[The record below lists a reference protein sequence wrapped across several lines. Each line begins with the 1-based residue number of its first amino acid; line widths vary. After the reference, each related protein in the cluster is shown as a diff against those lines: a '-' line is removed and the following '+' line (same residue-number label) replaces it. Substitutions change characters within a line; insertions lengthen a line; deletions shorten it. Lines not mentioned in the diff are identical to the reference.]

1 MCVTNADMKAAA
13 RTLSNSTFKVWLWFC
28 TFPTSEE
35 FYLKPADLTEEM
47 GISLASYKNSIN
59 ELIEKGYLIKNT
71 HKRKSSAFIFR
82 DSLNR
87 NIDS

>member
-1 MCVTNADMKAAA
+1 MSADMKAAA
-13 RTLSNSTFKVWLWFC
+13 KVLSNSAFKVWLWFC

-71 HKRKSSAFIFR
+71 HKRKPNAFIFR
-82 DSLNR
+82 DSLIR
-87 NIDS
+87 DID

>member
-1 MCVTNADMKAAA
+1 MKAAA
-13 RTLSNSTFKVWLWFC
+13 KVLSNSAFKVWLWFC
-28 TFPTSEE
+28 TFPTGEE
-35 FYLKPADLTEEM
+35 FYLRPADLTEEM

-59 ELIEKGYLIKNT
+59 ELIEKGYLVPNNR
-71 HKRKSSAFIFR
+71 KRKPSAFIFR